1 MGRVWVP
8 AAAVVAVTVG
18 GFVLLEPLTSSLQSN
33 EQLPVAP
40 VTVAAPVI
48 PAVTAGQAKSVPV
61 SLPAR
66 GARSTAIKVRTKT
79 PAKRETLTYTS
90 SSSSSTT
97 VVVATKKNT
106 ASTPS
111 TAKATKKKQSQSR
124 KPVSGDG
131 ERNGSSGLADATSN
145 KKLPTVGAQSLAP
158 PR

>member
-1 MGRVWVP
+1 MGKVWVP

-33 EQLPVAP
+33 EQLPVTP
-40 VTVAAPVI
+40 VTVAVPVI
-48 PAVTAGQAKSVPV
+48 PAVKPSEATSEFV
-61 SLPAR
+61 SLLAR

-79 PAKRETLTYTS
+79 PAKRETLTYTN
-90 SSSSSTT
+90 SSSTT
-97 VVVATKKNT
+97 VVVATKKNA
-106 ASTPS
+106 ASAPS
-111 TAKATKKKQSQSR
+111 TTKATKKKQSRSH

-145 KKLPTVGAQSLAP
+145 TKLPTVGAQSLAP

>member
-90 SSSSSTT
+90 SSSTT

>member
-48 PAVTAGQAKSVPV
+48 PDVELDASRNVAVSF
-61 SLPAR
+61 PAR
-66 GARSTAIKVRTKT
+66 GARSTAIKVHAKT
-79 PAKRETLTYTS
+79 PTKRESLIFT
-90 SSSSSTT
+90 SSSSTT

-106 ASTPS
+106 ASAPS
-111 TAKATKKKQSQSR
+111 TTKATKKKQSQPR

>member
-90 SSSSSTT
+90 SSSTT
-97 VVVATKKNT
+97 VVVASKKNT

-111 TAKATKKKQSQSR
+111 TAKATRKKQSQPR

>member
-90 SSSSSTT
+90 SSSTT

-106 ASTPS
+106 AGTPS